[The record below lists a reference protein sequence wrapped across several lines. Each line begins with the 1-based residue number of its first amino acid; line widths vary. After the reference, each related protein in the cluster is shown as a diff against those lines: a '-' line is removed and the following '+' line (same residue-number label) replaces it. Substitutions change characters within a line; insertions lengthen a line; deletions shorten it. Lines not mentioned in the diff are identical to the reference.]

1 VKAKHVRS
9 FHFTLRPFLTNLVV
23 LTGASS
29 NTIGGATAIS
39 LAHGHPK
46 TLFLL
51 ARSASKVASVI
62 KEIQT
67 VDHKI
72 DAVFIQMDLID
83 QESIRQGAKEI
94 LSSGKANKIH
104 GLINCA
110 GVMCVMPY
118 TETKQGI
125 EVQFG
130 VVSSFLIPS
139 LESIADQ
146 RGKNHIGH
154 FLLTNLLLPRI
165 IAAGPNSRIVNVA
178 STGYML
184 GDVQLDN
191 YNFDVDVLL
200 SIRFE
205 TILTSI

>member
-1 VKAKHVRS
+1 
-9 FHFTLRPFLTNLVV
+9 
-23 LTGASS
+23 
-29 NTIGGATAIS
+29 
-39 LAHGHPK
+39 
-46 TLFLL
+46 
-51 ARSASKVASVI
+51 
-62 KEIQT
+62 
-67 VDHKI
+67 
-72 DAVFIQMDLID
+72 MDLID